1 MKSSQSSLVLAVAL
15 AVCAGHAAAAERPK
29 VDVECQPTAEKL
41 VYACNFV
48 VKGRKSGKAID
59 AADFK
64 VSADMASMPMAHNVK
79 PIVPE
84 ASTAPGAYHGKLHLE
99 MTGEWTLKMEFR
111 KPVRDIV
118 IKKLMFGAAKHD
130 HSKMDHSKH
139 SAHGHGAA
147 KETKGN

>member
-1 MKSSQSSLVLAVAL
+1 MKYSFLCLSAATAL
-15 AVCAGHAAAAERPK
+15 AVSASHVRAAERPI
-29 VDVECQPTAEKL
+29 VDVDCQPTAKRL
-41 VYACNFV
+41 VYACAFV

-84 ASTAPGAYHGKLHLE
+84 AMSTAGTYRGKLHLE

-118 IKKLMFGAAKHD
+118 IKKVMFGEVK
-130 HSKMDHSKH
+130 
-139 SAHGHGAA
+139 
-147 KETKGN
+147 

>member
-1 MKSSQSSLVLAVAL
+1 MKSLLTGLLTATAL
-15 AVCAGHAAAAERPK
+15 ALIASHVAAAERPK
-29 VDVECQPTAEKL
+29 VDVDCQPTTEKL
-41 VYACNFV
+41 VYACDFV
-48 VKGRKSGKAID
+48 VKGRKSGRAID

-64 VSADMASMPMAHNVK
+64 VSADMASMPMAHNVR

-84 ASTAPGAYHGKLHLE
+84 AMPAPGAYHGKLHLE

-130 HSKMDHSKH
+130 HTKMDHSKH
-139 SAHGHGAA
+139 GAK